1 MTVHYLKIKPEY
13 YKDIE
18 CGLKT
23 FELRKNDRNFQ
34 VGDILMLIKLND
46 KGNETDQVTRV
57 KVNYIL
63 KDCPQYG
70 LKDGYAILG
79 IDTGNRIGGTIA
91 LPNGDVGYIKN
102 AKGGIGYIRDIKY
115 AKLGGYETNDA
126 PNVTKT
132 TITDAAGFAT
142 NGDGRTEGSLI
153 GGNPIRFSLGGLDK
167 CVTAGDSGVYY
178 VGDIGKG
185 DGVAKNEDVKQRID
199 EAEKELRELFN
210 DLIYEHNDNEGQ
222 YQLNNLAS
230 GFNTL
235 LKYAREWQKNGEH

>member
-13 YKDIE
+13 YKDVE
-18 CGLKT
+18 CGLKK
-23 FELRKNDRNFQ
+23 FELRKNDRDFQ
-34 VGDILMLIKLND
+34 VGDILMLIKLDD

-79 IDTGNRIGGTIA
+79 IDTGSHIGGTIA
-91 LPNGDVGYIKN
+91 LPNGEVGYIKN

-132 TITDAAGFAT
+132 TITDAVGFAT
-142 NGDGRTEGSLI
+142 NGDG
-153 GGNPIRFSLGGLDK
+153 
-167 CVTAGDSGVYY
+167 
-178 VGDIGKG
+178 
-185 DGVAKNEDVKQRID
+185 VAKMKENEDVKQRID
-199 EAEKELRELFN
+199 EAEKELKEIFT

-235 LKYAREWQKNGEH
+235 LKYAREWQKNGER

>member
-1 MTVHYLKIKPEY
+1 MMVHYLKIKPEY
-13 YKDIE
+13 YRDVQS
-18 CGLKT
+18 GLKT
-23 FELRKNDRNFQ
+23 FELRKNDRDFQ
-34 VGDILMLIKLND
+34 VGDILMLIKLDD

-57 KVNYIL
+57 KVTYIL

-79 IDTGNRIGGTIA
+79 IDTGNRIGGTVA

-102 AKGGIGYIRDIKY
+102 AKGGVGYIRDIKY
-115 AKLGGYETNDA
+115 AKLDGYETNDA

-132 TITDAAGFAT
+132 TVTDAVVFAT
-142 NGDGRTEGSLI
+142 NGD
-153 GGNPIRFSLGGLDK
+153 
-167 CVTAGDSGVYY
+167 VM
-178 VGDIGKG
+178 
-185 DGVAKNEDVKQRID
+185 AKMKENEDVKQRID

-210 DLIYEHNDNEGQ
+210 DLIYEHCDNEGE
-222 YQLNNLAS
+222 YELNNISS

>member
-13 YKDIE
+13 YKDVE

-34 VGDILMLIKLND
+34 VGDVLMLIKLDD

-57 KVNYIL
+57 NVNYIL

-79 IDTGNRIGGTIA
+79 IDTGNRFGGTVT
-91 LPNGDVGYIKN
+91 LPNGEVGYIKN
-102 AKGGIGYIRDIKY
+102 AKGDIGYV
-115 AKLGGYETNDA
+115 KLGYASNDA

-132 TITDAAGFAT
+132 TVTDAAGFAT
-142 NGDGRTEGSLI
+142 TSPL
-153 GGNPIRFSLGGLDK
+153 
-167 CVTAGDSGVYY
+167 
-178 VGDIGKG
+178 
-185 DGVAKNEDVKQRID
+185 VATMKESEDVKQRID
-199 EAEKELRELFN
+199 EAEKELRKLFK
-210 DLIYEHNDNEGQ
+210 DLIYEHCDNGGE

-235 LKYAREWQKNGEH
+235 LKYARKWQKNGAR

>member
-13 YKDIE
+13 YKDVE
-18 CGLKT
+18 CGLKK

-34 VGDILMLIKLND
+34 VGDILMLIKLD
-46 KGNETDQVTRV
+46 DEGNETDQVIRV
-57 KVNYIL
+57 KVSYIL

-79 IDTGNRIGGTIA
+79 IDTGNRIGGTVT

-132 TITDAAGFAT
+132 TVTDAAGFAT
-142 NGDGRTEGSLI
+142 NGDSKTEVSLT
-153 GGNPIRFSLGGLDK
+153 GLDQMQV
-167 CVTAGDSGVYY
+167 CLEGD
-178 VGDIGKG
+178 K
-185 DGVAKNEDVKQRID
+185 
-199 EAEKELRELFN
+199 
-210 DLIYEHNDNEGQ
+210 
-222 YQLNNLAS
+222 
-230 GFNTL
+230 
-235 LKYAREWQKNGEH
+235 